1 MENNYKKLLF
11 LVAYIV
17 FASVSCWAT
26 AESLHMLL
34 PSWPLVFC
42 YAVTIGFFIIASI
55 GTKLIADSFNSNVY
69 VHNRG
74 GKLAAGILIVAVF
87 WLICSLPTN
96 THTFFYR
103 SVASDVAND
112 DISTTKG
119 YLGQLVSNTTIEEQ
133 ILKQQTTFDNE
144 VKIKL
149 AELEA
154 EIMNDV
160 NPGFGPK
167 SKQILSDFAVLLNVP
182 TVEPLSYKSTSEQ
195 QRKKLVGEYRKKI
208 YALAEVRKDNIRS
221 SMMAVNTKQFQ
232 KEALVSRK
240 NIEEAE
246 NVLTKDIS
254 AINDIKFAHD
264 LNHRLNNGYST
275 ISNYEKFIVFKSHT
289 DKERYTSASPVTK
302 VKRLMSVF
310 DVWGDFIKGNYKG
323 HGFIFWILISLL
335 VDVAAFIFFDLA
347 FKKSE

>member
-34 PSWPLVFC
+34 PSWPEVFC

-119 YLGQLVSNTTIEEQ
+119 YLGQLVSN
-133 ILKQQTTFDNE
+133 K
-144 VKIKL
+144 
-149 AELEA
+149 
-154 EIMNDV
+154 
-160 NPGFGPK
+160 K
-167 SKQILSDFAVLLNVP
+167 SK
-182 TVEPLSYKSTSEQ
+182 
-195 QRKKLVGEYRKKI
+195 
-208 YALAEVRKDNIRS
+208 IRS
-221 SMMAVNTKQFQ
+221 
-232 KEALVSRK
+232 R
-240 NIEEAE
+240 
-246 NVLTKDIS
+246 
-254 AINDIKFAHD
+254 
-264 LNHRLNNGYST
+264 NNRT
-275 ISNYEKFIVFKSHT
+275 ISI
-289 DKERYTSASPVTK
+289 
-302 VKRLMSVF
+302 
-310 DVWGDFIKGNYKG
+310 IK
-323 HGFIFWILISLL
+323 
-335 VDVAAFIFFDLA
+335 
-347 FKKSE
+347 